1 MIFWKNVPLTLIRY
15 QTGDVDNLSSKFGFG
30 NVFQDQCFSG
40 DPSTRGQHMLATVPG
55 KGPYSIQINLENLI
69 QWRLWT
75 QSLRRLADL
84 LRSSLHPK
92 NFQRESCIIVL

>member
-1 MIFWKNVPLTLIRY
+1 
-15 QTGDVDNLSSKFGFG
+15 
-30 NVFQDQCFSG
+30 
-40 DPSTRGQHMLATVPG
+40 MLATVPG
-55 KGPYSIQINLENLI
+55 KGPHSIQINLENLI
-69 QWRLWT
+69 QWRLWR